1 MSGPK
6 AGEGTATA
14 ALRELRAE
22 SGTLA
27 IDASA
32 SDEDPHEKDTVV
44 PPYDVESYAKLAS
57 ELPVPVTRSVSVM
70 VSRASLFGSEPAPHN
85 SSRVSVPPP
94 PTVRRPI
101 DMTGSLEDAPSP
113 PTVRR
118 PDLGAKGILDD
129 PAAMHLVPVR
139 AVSGERLQNSMLDHR
154 EGFVLSLI
162 DGQLNIEAIV
172 DVCGM
177 PTPEVLEILESFRLS
192 GVISLE

>member
-27 IDASA
+27 IDTSASA
-32 SDEDPHEKDTVV
+32 EDPHEKDTVV

-94 PTVRRPI
+94 PTVRRPM
-101 DMTGSLEDAPSP
+101 DMTGSLDDAPSP

-118 PDLGAKGILDD
+118 PDLGPKGILDD
-129 PAAMHLVPVR
+129 PAAMHLVPMR

>member
-6 AGEGTATA
+6 AGEGAATA
-14 ALRELRAE
+14 SQRELRAE
-22 SGTLA
+22 SATLA
-27 IDASA
+27 IDAS
-32 SDEDPHEKDTVV
+32 STNEDPHEKDTVV

-70 VSRASLFGSEPAPHN
+70 VSRASLFGSETAQPRDI
-85 SSRVSVPPP
+85 SRISVPPP
-94 PTVRRPI
+94 
-101 DMTGSLEDAPSP
+101 P

-129 PAAMHLVPVR
+129 PAAMCRIPIR

-162 DGQLNIEAIV
+162 DGQLDIEAIV

-177 PTPEVLEILESFRLS
+177 PAAEVLEILESFRLS
-192 GVISLE
+192 GVIHLA